1 MSFAVVVLIARI
13 ALVALLY
20 VFLLFVVRGVYR
32 DLRAV
37 GRKAAQSGAAQ
48 LAAMPRLVV
57 LAQGLTAYPVGH
69 QFRLRNPTLIGR
81 DPGSDISVEDDFVS
95 AQHVRLA
102 AGGAGWVAIDMQ
114 STNGTRINGA
124 RLRGTVPL
132 NPGDILEIGRL
143 RLRFVVD
150 P

>member
-13 ALVALLY
+13 LLVALLY
-20 VFLLFVVRGVYR
+20 LFLLFVVRGIYR
-32 DLRAV
+32 DLRTA

-48 LAAMPRLVV
+48 FASSPRLVV
-57 LAQGLTAYPVGH
+57 LAQGLTPYPIGH
-69 QFRLRNPTLIGR
+69 QFRLRNPTIVGR
-81 DPGSDISVEDDFVS
+81 DPGSDIPVEDDFVS
-95 AQHVRLA
+95 AQHLRLA
-102 AGGAGWVAIDMQ
+102 AGGAGWIAVDMN

-132 NPGDILEIGRL
+132 NPGDIVEIGRL

-150 P
+150 S